1 MPLQDGFFYEDPE
14 SAILLLHGADIF
26 DKWFAKDKL
35 LATVNANFWD
45 RACTRPKNH
54 TKNAHDMNTLCTEN
68 QERQKICILVAC
80 PSIEP
85 WETPPMNAGIGL
97 CGSKAETGQKGTHV
111 SYESLLMESS
121 CMYRE
126 MVQLNVTQIS

>member
-1 MPLQDGFFYEDPE
+1 
-14 SAILLLHGADIF
+14 
-26 DKWFAKDKL
+26 
-35 LATVNANFWD
+35 
-45 RACTRPKNH
+45 
-54 TKNAHDMNTLCTEN
+54 MNTLCTEN
-68 QERQKICILVAC
+68 QERQTICILVAC

-97 CGSKAETGQKGTHV
+97 CGSKAETGQKGAHV